1 MTHKPIQIK
10 RLSLSFPH
18 KICFDEFSV
27 QVHYSNRIGIIGR
40 NGSGKST
47 LLNILQGICEPTTG
61 EIQCPDDVRFAS
73 VPQVIGT
80 YDTYSGGQRF
90 NKALTTALNRNPNIL
105 LLDEPTN
112 HLDRD
117 NRNSLIRMLKKY
129 SGTLILASHDL
140 ELLRSSVDILW
151 HIENGKIHVFSGSY
165 DDYIAETYKQ
175 RNQLEQKLSM
185 LHRQTKEIHKAL
197 MKEQE
202 RAKKSNLRGEKSIR
216 ERKWPTIVSDEKA
229 KRAIE
234 TSGRKKKTI
243 RDSKEDLLERLSELK
258 LPEVIIPKFSISS
271 AEVGNQ
277 MVVSVTMGEVM
288 YNAEK
293 PILSQIS
300 FSLNATER
308 VAVHGVNGSGKS
320 TFIKAMLQDTNIIRT
335 GYWHVPKPE
344 EIGYLD
350 QHYCTLKD
358 SDTVFESVAKLMPKQ
373 SHAEI
378 RNFLNDFLFRKNEEV
393 GSLVSQ
399 LSGGEKARL
408 SLALI
413 AVKTPKLL
421 ILDEITNNLD
431 LESLQHVIS
440 ILKNYP
446 GAMIV
451 VSHDEDFLQK
461 IDVQNYYQIKDG
473 LFFWERID
481 THVT

>member
-202 RAKKSNLRGEKSIR
+202 RAKKK
-216 ERKWPTIVSDEKA
+216 
-229 KRAIE
+229 
-234 TSGRKKKTI
+234 
-243 RDSKEDLLERLSELK
+243 
-258 LPEVIIPKFSISS
+258 
-271 AEVGNQ
+271 
-277 MVVSVTMGEVM
+277 
-288 YNAEK
+288 
-293 PILSQIS
+293 
-300 FSLNATER
+300 
-308 VAVHGVNGSGKS
+308 
-320 TFIKAMLQDTNIIRT
+320 
-335 GYWHVPKPE
+335 
-344 EIGYLD
+344 
-350 QHYCTLKD
+350 
-358 SDTVFESVAKLMPKQ
+358 
-373 SHAEI
+373 
-378 RNFLNDFLFRKNEEV
+378 
-393 GSLVSQ
+393 
-399 LSGGEKARL
+399 
-408 SLALI
+408 
-413 AVKTPKLL
+413 
-421 ILDEITNNLD
+421 
-431 LESLQHVIS
+431 
-440 ILKNYP
+440 
-446 GAMIV
+446 
-451 VSHDEDFLQK
+451 
-461 IDVQNYYQIKDG
+461 
-473 LFFWERID
+473 
-481 THVT
+481 

>member
-1 MTHKPIQIK
+1 
-10 RLSLSFPH
+10 
-18 KICFDEFSV
+18 
-27 QVHYSNRIGIIGR
+27 
-40 NGSGKST
+40 
-47 LLNILQGICEPTTG
+47 
-61 EIQCPDDVRFAS
+61 
-73 VPQVIGT
+73 
-80 YDTYSGGQRF
+80 
-90 NKALTTALNRNPNIL
+90 
-105 LLDEPTN
+105 
-112 HLDRD
+112 
-117 NRNSLIRMLKKY
+117 
-129 SGTLILASHDL
+129 
-140 ELLRSSVDILW
+140 
-151 HIENGKIHVFSGSY
+151 
-165 DDYIAETYKQ
+165 
-175 RNQLEQKLSM
+175 
-185 LHRQTKEIHKAL
+185 
-197 MKEQE
+197 
-202 RAKKSNLRGEKSIR
+202 
-216 ERKWPTIVSDEKA
+216 
-229 KRAIE
+229 
-234 TSGRKKKTI
+234 
-243 RDSKEDLLERLSELK
+243 
-258 LPEVIIPKFSISS
+258 
-271 AEVGNQ
+271 